1 MFNSKMPLLCV
12 LNHIL
17 LALQICTIRYLE
29 KNQRPKTQILSS
41 GFVILRKKGSMCLG
55 SARFVSTQAILISR
69 QVPSRAA
76 LVEMQTRELR
86 LKKTLPRQNLP
97 SHCRPQMHVCQEEL
111 RLPFPVSN
119 KLSRNWATGYA
130 SPFWTLWQL
139 RFRPVFKKNSEF
151 REESNA
157 VSFILPKPGPA
168 DPSRGLARTSL
179 GPSWAVGQV
188 LTPRRQRWATSIS
201 RCPPGHPSPVGLTAE
216 PSLSGGSTTGTQ
228 SPVKDSKPACS
239 RHSFS
244 FGKQRLFFL
253 LLQPPPSDPVWPVIK
268 GKASPSKTP
277 ELYFTGSPFS

>member
-1 MFNSKMPLLCV
+1 MFTSKMPLLWV

-29 KNQRPKTQILSS
+29 KTQRPKTQILSS

-69 QVPSRAA
+69 QVPLRAA
-76 LVEMQTRELR
+76 LVEMQTRELC
-86 LKKTLPRQNLP
+86 LKKILPQQNLP
-97 SHCRPQMHVCQEEL
+97 SHCKAQMYMCQEEL

-119 KLSRNWATGYA
+119 KLSRNWTTGYT
-130 SPFWTLWQL
+130 SPFCTLWQL
-139 RFRPVFKKNSEF
+139 WFRPVFKKNTEF
-151 REESNA
+151 WEESTT
-157 VSFILPKPGPA
+157 VSFILTKPGLA

-188 LTPRRQRWATSIS
+188 LTSRRQPWATSIS
-201 RCPPGHPSPVGLTAE
+201 CCPPGHPSPLGLAAE
-216 PSLSGGSTTGTQ
+216 ASLSGGSTVGTQ
-228 SPVKDSKPACS
+228 SFVKDSKSARC

-253 LLQPPPSDPVWPVIK
+253 LQPPLSDPVWPVIK
-268 GKASPSKTP
+268 GKASPTKTP
-277 ELYFTGSPFS
+277 ELYFTRSPFS